1 MTGLPW
7 FLWLAIALFVL
18 VIAFVVLAVPFGPAQ
33 PLWMDIRDWLVR
45 RVRLWP

>member
-1 MTGLPW
+1 MIWWIVGGLL
-7 FLWLAIALFVL
+7 FLVVVFL
-18 VIAFVVLAVPFGPAQ
+18 VLAVPFGPAQ